1 MENKP
6 DRLEGTLEL
15 AKSGGRDDLRRL
27 HDLPRGRV
35 ERSHVVDDIAVPDD
49 GEQTLRHVGTTTIDK
64 VFRMSST
71 VLETENET
79 EITR

>member
-1 MENKP
+1 M
-6 DRLEGTLEL
+6 

-35 ERSHVVDDIAVPDD
+35 ERSHVVDDIAVPDY

-64 VFRMSST
+64 VFRMSSN

>member
-35 ERSHVVDDIAVPDD
+35 ERSHVVDHIAVPDD
-49 GEQTLRHVGTTTIDK
+49 GDQTLRHVGTTTIDK
-64 VFRMSST
+64 VFRMSSN

>member
-1 MENKP
+1 M
-6 DRLEGTLEL
+6 

-35 ERSHVVDDIAVPDD
+35 ERSHVVDHIAVPDD

-64 VFRMSST
+64 VFKNVVNCARNG
-71 VLETENET
+71 NET

>member
-64 VFRMSST
+64 VFRMSSN